1 MTPEAA
7 TRPNVVGYD
16 GSTAARA
23 AVDRAIDRAIPD
35 GRVVIVYAYHV
46 PVGYATAIYY
56 AEMRADASKLAAS
69 VLDDLEHG
77 CRRLVAVEYERVI
90 AVGPAAPAIIRA
102 ADIHGADE
110 IIIGSRG
117 MSRVRALVGSVAH
130 DVIHRARCPV
140 TVIPE
145 RMVDRCEASAE
156 VVEALA

>member
-1 MTPEAA
+1 MTREAA
-7 TRPNVVGYD
+7 DRTIVVGYD

-46 PVGYATAIYY
+46 PADYIAASYY
-56 AEMRADASKLAAS
+56 PEMRTDAATLAAGL
-69 VLDDLEHG
+69 LDELEHG
-77 CRRLVAVEYERVI
+77 SRRLAAVAHERVI

-102 ADIHGADE
+102 ADVHHADE
-110 IIIGSRG
+110 IIVGSRG
-117 MSRVRALVGSVAH
+117 VGRARALVGSVAH
-130 DVIHRARCPV
+130 DVIHRAHCPV

-145 RMVDRCEASAE
+145 RIVDRGEASAE